1 MKNKLLIFSI
11 LILCTSSCNYLEYDE
26 SDFLE
31 KDAVFSSFQYT
42 RDFLTNIYSYVPA
55 AFGTIGGDALRSAA
69 CDEAVYVD
77 KLSPVHSFNNGAWS
91 AINTL
96 DDRWNYFRGIRAVNM
111 FLQEVEGQEFDELK
125 HNEDYEDIM
134 AQFKYYPYE
143 ARFLR
148 AYFYFELAKRYG
160 DIPLITTLLSEEEA
174 NMQKRTSFDEVI
186 QFIVDECDAIAPHL
200 PISYKELIKSE
211 TGRATRGAAMALK
224 SRALLYSASPLF
236 NKSDN
241 IDKWKSA
248 ARAAADV
255 IEKAWD
261 FGYMPLPDLW
271 SLWNNNYS
279 NNNELIF
286 GVMQREDNWFERVN
300 FPIGIEGGGNTGHC
314 PTENLVESYEMQ
326 ASGLPVAPDAGYEHM
341 DPSYDSQNPY
351 EGRDPRMYEL
361 VAQNGAWWVYDEQ
374 VECWYGGRSGK
385 PQKNATVTGYYLRK
399 YVDGSTSLKSEFVT
413 SKRHVWNIMRY
424 SEILLNF
431 AEAMVEAYGD
441 PNYKDGYPMSAKEA
455 VDIVR
460 SRVHV
465 DMPPFPNN
473 LTLNEFKAKLRNERR
488 VELSFEDHRFWDIR
502 RWKIAD
508 QTTDIYGVDI
518 TNETSR
524 HF

>member
-1 MKNKLLIFSI
+1 
-11 LILCTSSCNYLEYDE
+11 
-26 SDFLE
+26 
-31 KDAVFSSFQYT
+31 
-42 RDFLTNIYSYVPA
+42 
-55 AFGTIGGDALRSAA
+55 
-69 CDEAVYVD
+69 
-77 KLSPVHSFNNGAWS
+77 
-91 AINTL
+91 
-96 DDRWNYFRGIRAVNM
+96 
-111 FLQEVEGQEFDELK
+111 
-125 HNEDYEDIM
+125 
-134 AQFKYYPYE
+134 
-143 ARFLR
+143 
-148 AYFYFELAKRYG
+148 
-160 DIPLITTLLSEEEA
+160 
-174 NMQKRTSFDEVI
+174 
-186 QFIVDECDAIAPHL
+186 
-200 PISYKELIKSE
+200 
-211 TGRATRGAAMALK
+211 
-224 SRALLYSASPLF
+224 
-236 NKSDN
+236 
-241 IDKWKSA
+241 
-248 ARAAADV
+248 
-255 IEKAWD
+255 
-261 FGYMPLPDLW
+261 MPLPDLW

-473 LTLNEFKAKLRNERR
+473 LTLNEFNAKLRNERR

-518 TNETSR
+518 TKKEDGSFSYKKVLVEKRIFKDCMYLYPIPQSERYINPELEQNPGW
-524 HF
+524 

>member
-1 MKNKLLIFSI
+1 MDRRNFLRTGSLAMLGSLAVPSLAMPASVRGALGGADNQSAVASAMVHFGVTEADLKKVMAAA
-11 LILCTSSCNYLEYDE
+11 
-26 SDFLE
+26 LE
-31 KDAVFSSFQYT
+31 K
-42 RDFLTNIYSYVPA
+42 
-55 AFGTIGGDALRSAA
+55 GGDYADLYF
-69 CDEAVYVD
+69 E
-77 KLSPVHSFNNGAWS
+77 HTFNNSVVLMDGKVNNCGANIDFGMGVRVL
-91 AINTL
+91 AGDQTG
-96 DDRWNYFRGIRAVNM
+96 YAY
-111 FLQEVEGQEFDELK
+111 VEGVTMEE
-125 HNEDYEDIM
+125 M
-134 AQFKYYPYE
+134 
-143 ARFLR
+143 LR
-148 AYFYFELAKRYG
+148 
-160 DIPLITTLLSEEEA
+160 
-174 NMQKRTSFDEVI
+174 
-186 QFIVDECDAIAPHL
+186 
-200 PISYKELIKSE
+200 
-211 TGRATRGAAMALK
+211 
-224 SRALLYSASPLF
+224 
-236 NKSDN
+236 
-241 IDKWKSA
+241 A

-518 TNETSR
+518 TKKEDGSFSYKKVLVEKRIFKDCMYLYPIPQSERYINPELEQNPGW
-524 HF
+524 

>member
-1 MKNKLLIFSI
+1 MGKIGNALTMLRLLESGRKYKVQELAERLEVTPRMIKIYKEELEKSGIYIETIYGKYGGYVYRQKHNYNISFNYFDVDSIESI
-11 LILCTSSCNYLEYDE
+11 LGKLNEDE
-26 SDFLE
+26 RKNINVTLE
-31 KDAVFSSFQYT
+31 KIRSIV
-42 RDFLTNIYSYVPA
+42 IYS
-55 AFGTIGGDALRSAA
+55 
-69 CDEAVYVD
+69 
-77 KLSPVHSFNNGAWS
+77 
-91 AINTL
+91 
-96 DDRWNYFRGIRAVNM
+96 
-111 FLQEVEGQEFDELK
+111 
-125 HNEDYEDIM
+125 
-134 AQFKYYPYE
+134 
-143 ARFLR
+143 
-148 AYFYFELAKRYG
+148 
-160 DIPLITTLLSEEEA
+160 
-174 NMQKRTSFDEVI
+174 
-186 QFIVDECDAIAPHL
+186 VDEQRNIKIDKEEIRNKYII
-200 PISYKELIKSE
+200 ISH
-211 TGRATRGAAMALK
+211 ALK
-224 SRALLYSASPLF
+224 
-236 NKSDN
+236 
-241 IDKWKSA
+241 
-248 ARAAADV
+248 
-255 IEKAWD
+255 
-261 FGYMPLPDLW
+261 
-271 SLWNNNYS
+271 

-518 TNETSR
+518 TKKEDGSFSYKKVLVEKRIFKDCMYLYPIPQSERYINPELEQNPGW
-524 HF
+524 